1 MNDVLVYVEKILV
14 DLVDS
19 TFKQSSSGLEAK
31 AIVQEVEVL
40 GWFCLIVWSFFF
52 SQFSSLFLKTS
63 NS

>member
-1 MNDVLVYVEKILV
+1 MNDVLVYVEKILF

-31 AIVQEVEVL
+31 AIVQEVKVL

-52 SQFSSLFLKTS
+52 AI
-63 NS
+63 

>member
-1 MNDVLVYVEKILV
+1 MNDVLVYVEKILF

-19 TFKQSSSGLEAK
+19 IFKQSSSGLEAK

-52 SQFSSLFLKTS
+52 RNLVLCF
-63 NS
+63 